1 VPIRESY
8 SDTFTGQAD
17 SGIRA
22 ILYDKSEDDGVRKL
36 RKLLLNVINNE
47 LTPRQKEIIVLYYFK
62 RTDIVTISKQLNIT
76 PQAVSAAMKR
86 ARLRMYRIMKY
97 YI

>member
-1 VPIRESY
+1 MPIRESY

-36 RKLLLNVINNE
+36 KKLLLNVINNE

-86 ARLRMYRIMKY
+86 ARLRMYRMMKY

>member
-1 VPIRESY
+1 MPIRESY

-36 RKLLLNVINNE
+36 KKLLLNVINNE
-47 LTPRQKEIIVLYYFK
+47 LAPRQKEIIVLYYFK

>member
-1 VPIRESY
+1 MPIRESY

-36 RKLLLNVINNE
+36 KKLLLNVINNE

-76 PQAVSAAMKR
+76 PQDVSAAMKR

>member
-1 VPIRESY
+1 MPIRESY

-36 RKLLLNVINNE
+36 KKLLLNVINNE

>member
-1 VPIRESY
+1 MPIRESY